1 MSKKLLKTNEKIS
14 RKDASEKIRSIA
26 DKIADGRVEL
36 SSDNDSVTLEPSSQV
51 EFELQVE
58 EEKDGD
64 LSIEIEVEWSEEE
77 SGGVEIQ

>member
-1 MSKKLLKTNEKIS
+1 MSRKLLKTNEKIG
-14 RKDASEKIRSIA
+14 REEASEKIHAIA
-26 DKIADGRVEL
+26 DKIAEGRVEL
-36 SSDNDSVTLEPSSQV
+36 SSRDNSLTLEPSSQV

-77 SGGVEIQ
+77 PGGVEIQ